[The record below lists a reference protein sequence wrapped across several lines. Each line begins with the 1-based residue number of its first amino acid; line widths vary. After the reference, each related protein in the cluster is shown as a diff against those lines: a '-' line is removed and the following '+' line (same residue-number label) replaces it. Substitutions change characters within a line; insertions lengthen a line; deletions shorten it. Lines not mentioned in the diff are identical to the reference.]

1 MPAGRAAAFGAAAT
15 VVGAYALQDHLRS
28 RAARREEEDQK
39 RAIMEMLE
47 REAEEG
53 PMGLRGTEEGYAFK
67 KLEDAQQAE
76 LLCVAL
82 EKLFFKLKK
91 AAPPSSAVTALP
103 FLEIGEAAPATVVL
117 ACVLMLGDDELAWRL
132 FGDDDE
138 KESRSAAEGKL
149 RAALAA
155 SRSVGISAS
164 WLSDSPGGK
173 QAVVDFC
180 RGLAAAPLAPKSD
193 VTFDDARA
201 QLTING
207 EYAWKPEDSAIVT
220 LYQVVSQ
227 WVWRRGAPGVRAGL
241 GEDAGLALSLGQSL
255 GVGVCRQSALKETG
269 GNVIVNSVYAEYTGE
284 SYQPHT
290 FQINYRKASNG
301 GPRDALWLSCAFAPG
316 GGFSVPVHRSSIR
329 REGNGVTYMKSMG
342 EATGKQ
348 PLNQQPKKEVV
359 TARAHFMAAL
369 KTAAVGDAWAKALA
383 AEAGA
388 WSLEHVAARR
398 GDLVH
403 IESRRDEEVTLEFLR
418 GADEALLNVDPQT
431 VRRALAAALVRV
443 VPDREADE
451 GPGPDVAEEVDAF
464 ATEYAELI
472 LIGLSKVPRL
482 ADGRTPVEVVPDES
496 VEDKADR
503 EWIGFTH
510 KASYVRRTRHVLVK
524 REMDRRRGARE
535 LAVAYVPIAF
545 RLAFAVVVL
554 IGFAGFA
561 WGTATNFVVFLPD
574 TMALAVS
581 VALNLWALYST
592 LNYTAAFLEVDAD
605 ASAWRRAAVVTCRF
619 HESLAR
625 LMSWELPLVAQTRA
639 LQASCGD
646 VVLRW
651 SRRLQRQAFR
661 EHLSRGRIRASD
673 ACLFL
678 EDVARCRARRPARA
692 DVEDPLYQYAGE
704 KGATRGVIPG
714 TRDEA
719 EAFLG
724 LAVEEEHSGA
734 APLPLPS
741 AALVASLCGV
751 ASGRFAGLLENG
763 PASPEDTTT
772 RTQEEPEEPQ
782 EPQEPPSP
790 ARPAPLP
797 KKRTIEEALE
807 AGGWEFKRGKHHIVF
822 ERHVVAPGGRR
833 TTKQTFVAASTPSGR
848 GRKQELARLNKL
860 NREGGAVAPDAA
872 PQRTARRR
880 KKLGKRGR

>member
-1 MPAGRAAAFGAAAT
+1 
-15 VVGAYALQDHLRS
+15 
-28 RAARREEEDQK
+28 
-39 RAIMEMLE
+39 
-47 REAEEG
+47 
-53 PMGLRGTEEGYAFK
+53 MGLRGTEEGYAFK

-117 ACVLMLGDDELAWRL
+117 ACVLALGDDELAWRL
-132 FGDDDE
+132 FGDDDD
-138 KESRSAAEGKL
+138 KEPRSAAEGKL
-149 RAALAA
+149 RTALADA
-155 SRSVGISAS
+155 RSVGISAS
-164 WLSDSPGGK
+164 FLSDSPGGK
-173 QAVVDFC
+173 QAVVEFC

-193 VTFDDARA
+193 VTFDDAREQFGDA
-201 QLTING
+201 WTQFAS
-207 EYAWKPEDSAIVT
+207 AWKPEDSAVVT

-227 WVWRRGAPGVRAGL
+227 WVWRRGAPGVRGSQ
-241 GEDAGLALSLGQSL
+241 GNDAGLALSLGQSL

-329 REGNGVTYMKSMG
+329 KEGSAVSYMKSMG

-348 PLNQQPKKEVV
+348 PLNQQPPAQVMK
-359 TARAHFMAAL
+359 ARAHFLAAL
-369 KTAAVGDAWAKALA
+369 KTAAVGDAWAKALER
-383 AEAGA
+383 EAGA

-398 GDLVH
+398 GDLMH

-451 GPGPDVAEEVDAF
+451 GPGPDVAQEVDAF

-503 EWIGFTH
+503 ETLGFTH

-535 LAVAYVPIAF
+535 LAVAYVPLAF
-545 RLAFAVVVL
+545 RLAFAVAVL
-554 IGFAGFA
+554 LGFAGFA

-625 LMSWELPLVAQTRA
+625 LMSWELPLVARTRA

-678 EDVARCRARRPARA
+678 EDVARCRARRPARPVRA

-704 KGATRGVIPG
+704 KGAATRGVIPG
-714 TRDEA
+714 TREEA

-763 PASPEDTTT
+763 PASPDTMTSAQT
-772 RTQEEPEEPQ
+772 EEPEEPQ
-782 EPQEPPSP
+782 EPPSP
-790 ARPAPLP
+790 VRPAPLP

-833 TTKQTFVAASTPSGR
+833 AKQTFVAASTPSGR

-860 NREGGAVAPDAA
+860 NREGPAA
-872 PQRTARRR
+872 PADAGGVQRTARRR

>member
-82 EKLFFKLKK
+82 EKLFFRLKK

-117 ACVLMLGDDELAWRL
+117 ACVLALGDDELAWRL

-138 KESRSAAEGKL
+138 KEPRSAAEGKL

-173 QAVVDFC
+173 QAVVEFC

-193 VTFDDARA
+193 VTFDASRLWFEND
-201 QLTING
+201 
-207 EYAWKPEDSAIVT
+207 WKPEDSAIVT

-227 WVWRRGAPGVRAGL
+227 WVWRRGAPGVRGSQ
-241 GEDAGLALSLGQSL
+241 GNDVGLALSLGQSL

-316 GGFSVPVHRSSIR
+316 DGFSVPVHRSSIR
-329 REGNGVTYMKSMG
+329 REGRAVTYMKSMH

-348 PLNQQPKKEVV
+348 PLNQQPPAQVV
-359 TARAHFMAAL
+359 KARAHFLAAL
-369 KTAAVGDAWAKALA
+369 KTAAVGDAWAKALER
-383 AEAGA
+383 EAGA

-398 GDLVH
+398 GDLMH

-431 VRRALAAALVRV
+431 VRRAIAAALVRV
-443 VPDREADE
+443 VPDLDGTTREE

-503 EWIGFTH
+503 ETLGFTH
-510 KASYVRRTRHVLVK
+510 NGSYAARTRHVLVK
-524 REMDRRRGARE
+524 RERDRRRGARE
-535 LAVAYVPIAF
+535 LAVAYVPLAF

-605 ASAWRRAAVVTCRF
+605 ASTWRRAAVVTCRF

-625 LMSWELPLVAQTRA
+625 LMSWELPLVARTRA

-673 ACLFL
+673 ACLLL

-692 DVEDPLYQYAGE
+692 EHGVEDPLYQYAGE
-704 KGATRGVIPG
+704 KGAATRGVIPG

-772 RTQEEPEEPQ
+772 HVQEEPEEPQ
-782 EPQEPPSP
+782 EPPSP
-790 ARPAPLP
+790 VRPAPLP

-833 TTKQTFVAASTPSGR
+833 AKQTFVAASTPSGR

-860 NREGGAVAPDAA
+860 NREGPAA
-872 PQRTARRR
+872 PADAGGVQRTARRR

>member
-1 MPAGRAAAFGAAAT
+1 M
-15 VVGAYALQDHLRS
+15 
-28 RAARREEEDQK
+28 
-39 RAIMEMLE
+39 
-47 REAEEG
+47 
-53 PMGLRGTEEGYAFK
+53 
-67 KLEDAQQAE
+67 
-76 LLCVAL
+76 
-82 EKLFFKLKK
+82 
-91 AAPPSSAVTALP
+91 
-103 FLEIGEAAPATVVL
+103 
-117 ACVLMLGDDELAWRL
+117 
-132 FGDDDE
+132 
-138 KESRSAAEGKL
+138 
-149 RAALAA
+149 
-155 SRSVGISAS
+155 
-164 WLSDSPGGK
+164 
-173 QAVVDFC
+173 
-180 RGLAAAPLAPKSD
+180 
-193 VTFDDARA
+193 
-201 QLTING
+201 
-207 EYAWKPEDSAIVT
+207 
-220 LYQVVSQ
+220 
-227 WVWRRGAPGVRAGL
+227 
-241 GEDAGLALSLGQSL
+241 
-255 GVGVCRQSALKETG
+255 
-269 GNVIVNSVYAEYTGE
+269 
-284 SYQPHT
+284 
-290 FQINYRKASNG
+290 
-301 GPRDALWLSCAFAPG
+301 
-316 GGFSVPVHRSSIR
+316 PVHRSSIR

-348 PLNQQPKKEVV
+348 PLNQQPPAQVV
-359 TARAHFMAAL
+359 KARAHFLAAL

-431 VRRALAAALVRV
+431 VRRAISAALVRV

-451 GPGPDVAEEVDAF
+451 GPGPDVAQEVDAF

-503 EWIGFTH
+503 ETLGFTH

-535 LAVAYVPIAF
+535 LAVAYVPLGF
-545 RLAFAVVVL
+545 RLAFLAAVVL
-554 IGFAGFA
+554 GFAGFA

-619 HESLAR
+619 HEGLAR
-625 LMSWELPLVAQTRA
+625 VMAWELPLVARTRA

-704 KGATRGVIPG
+704 KGATTRGVIPG

-751 ASGRFAGLLENG
+751 ASGKFAGLLENG
-763 PASPEDTTT
+763 PASPEATMT
-772 RTQEEPEEPQ
+772 RIQEEPEEPQ

-790 ARPAPLP
+790 VQPAPLP

-822 ERHVVAPGGRR
+822 ERHVVAPGGRKK
-833 TTKQTFVAASTPSGR
+833 KQTFVAASTPSGR

-860 NREGGAVAPDAA
+860 NREGVAVAPSE